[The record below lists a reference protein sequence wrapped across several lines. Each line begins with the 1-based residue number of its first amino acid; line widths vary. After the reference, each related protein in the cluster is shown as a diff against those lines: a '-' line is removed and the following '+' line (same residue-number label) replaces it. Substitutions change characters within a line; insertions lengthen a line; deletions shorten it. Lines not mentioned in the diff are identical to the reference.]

1 MGPGAKAPAGRGRS
15 PALIIFDCD
24 GVLVDSEAPSNR
36 VVAQEVTA
44 LGWPMTEAESMQA
57 FVGFQLRDIPAV
69 VQPHL
74 AHPIPEGW
82 VEHLRRQIIA
92 AFDTLQPM
100 PGAAAALEAVHAM
113 GLPLRVASNSS
124 HAEMQVKFGRTGLAH
139 LVSGRIHSAYDVP
152 RGKPHP
158 DVFLHAAAAEGIDPA
173 RCLVVEDSIPGTR
186 AARAAG
192 MRVVGLDPHGHA
204 TEALRTEGA
213 TVIRHLDELPPL
225 IESLRAQP

>member
-1 MGPGAKAPAGRGRS
+1 MAR
-15 PALIIFDCD
+15 PALVIFDCD

-36 VVAQEVTA
+36 VVAAEVTR
-44 LGWPMTEAESMQA
+44 LGWPMTEAQSMAA

-74 AHPIPEGW
+74 PHPVPDGW

-100 PGAAAALEAVHAM
+100 PGAAAVLQAVHAM
-113 GLPLRVASNSS
+113 GIPLRVASNSS

-139 LVSGRIHSAYDVP
+139 LVAGRIHSAYDVP
-152 RGKPHP
+152 RAKPHP

-173 RCLVVEDSIPGTR
+173 DCLVVEDSLPGTR

-192 MRVVGLDPHGHA
+192 MRVVGLDPTGHTA
-204 TEALRTEGA
+204 EALRAEGA
-213 TVIRHLDELPPL
+213 TVIRHLDELPSL
-225 IESLRAQP
+225 IECLGPPP